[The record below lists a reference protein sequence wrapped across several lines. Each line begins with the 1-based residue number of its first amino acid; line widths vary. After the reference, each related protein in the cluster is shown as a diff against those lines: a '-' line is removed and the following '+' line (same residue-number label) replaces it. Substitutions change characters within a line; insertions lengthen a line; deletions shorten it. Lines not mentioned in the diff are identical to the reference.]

1 MSALD
6 LIPYSLVGGVIL
18 ASLLAPAFLGTDGWI
33 APLAVLPFA
42 ILYLLVDRRLKRAEA
57 EGGGSGH

>member
-42 ILYLLVDRRLKRAEA
+42 IVYLLIDRRLRLKER
-57 EGGGSGH
+57 EGGASGH

>member
-6 LIPYSLVGGVIL
+6 FIPYSLVGGVIL
-18 ASLLAPAFLGTDGWI
+18 ASLLAPAFLGADGWI

-42 ILYLLVDRRLKRAEA
+42 IVYLLIDRRLKHAER
-57 EGGGSGH
+57 EGGASGH